1 MSERK
6 PSYNALLRKIERLE
20 ALVQEAHH
28 EQQKARH
35 AYTDQLHEL
44 VDLKMRNEQ
53 AQRLLSG
60 QDA

>member
-20 ALVQEAHH
+20 ALVQKARH

-35 AYTDQLHEL
+35 AYMDQLHEL